1 MENLGQENNPRSAPS
16 FPGDPPGE
24 TSAPKLPPGLTQE
37 PDPDPFLDIVID
49 ALHNLDPSVQ
59 GTFLQRFLTSFI
71 NTTLSEN
78 ESITHWQAILHRRN
92 DLARRVGRPVSFR
105 TAAVDYFDQ
114 SPLLRNHIL
123 VEYGEL
129 KRLRHTATTDPLT
142 GLYNRRFFQ
151 ECLVRELNRSTR
163 YASHLALLMLDLRS
177 LKTVNDTYGHPTGD
191 EVLRRVGRACVETV
205 RGSDIP
211 CRIGGDEFAI
221 LLPETERRSAEGL
234 AERIVAK
241 FEEDAKP
248 LVPKVG
254 LGLDYGVASCP
265 IDGEDEGRLFEAVDR
280 SLYAN
285 KNLAYGQKEARA
297 AAGPTP
303 PEVRPAPLERPP
315 TPTNLTLP
323 PETAAAH
330 PEGVLPP
337 ARARE
342 PLQMAG
348 AAGQHR
354 RPARSSERIPF
365 QKTQGLALLHLGC
378 SNKLAR
384 VLDLSLGGVGL
395 LVDEGAD
402 FPGTFNARLRV
413 PFLPRA
419 EFTLHRVYSLPATG
433 GKRRIGCSFTP
444 VVKPASAATE
454 AA

>member
-1 MENLGQENNPRSAPS
+1 MRSAQTVDQAPIRPGPPMENLGQENNPRSAPS

-59 GTFLQRFLTSFI
+59 GTFLQKFLTSFI

-205 RGSDIP
+205 RGSCNP
-211 CRIGGDEFAI
+211 CRHGGGARAI
-221 LLPETERRSAEGL
+221 RLTESEPQGPQGF
-234 AERIVAK
+234 AERILAEI
-241 FEEDAKP
+241 EEDAKP
-248 LVPKVG
+248 PVPQVG
-254 LGLDYGVASCP
+254 LG
-265 IDGEDEGRLFEAVDR
+265 
-280 SLYAN
+280 
-285 KNLAYGQKEARA
+285 
-297 AAGPTP
+297 
-303 PEVRPAPLERPP
+303 
-315 TPTNLTLP
+315 
-323 PETAAAH
+323 
-330 PEGVLPP
+330 
-337 ARARE
+337 
-342 PLQMAG
+342 
-348 AAGQHR
+348 
-354 RPARSSERIPF
+354 
-365 QKTQGLALLHLGC
+365 
-378 SNKLAR
+378 
-384 VLDLSLGGVGL
+384 
-395 LVDEGAD
+395 AD
-402 FPGTFNARLRV
+402 
-413 PFLPRA
+413 
-419 EFTLHRVYSLPATG
+419 
-433 GKRRIGCSFTP
+433 
-444 VVKPASAATE
+444 
-454 AA
+454 